1 MSLHSL
7 GKRLQNNFPT
17 ASIEI
22 DEPADSHGG
31 SFLDVR
37 LDDHTVI
44 IEWRKRR
51 GFGISARPD
60 IEYGA
65 GVDETYDSEDEA
77 FKRVVTL
84 LVSKTQTIPQVKLRE
99 LREARGLSQM
109 ELADRMDVQQ
119 ASISKLEHG
128 RDMRVSTLRSL
139 VAALGGELAI
149 VAKFPDGTERR
160 LDVPSHAESE

>member
-119 ASISKLEHG
+119 ASISS
-128 RDMRVSTLRSL
+128 RRS
-139 VAALGGELAI
+139 VPAANW
-149 VAKFPDGTERR
+149 R
-160 LDVPSHAESE
+160 LWLNSPTGPSDDSMCRATPRASNARSRFTTIAFNL